1 MAYLI
6 SAPLFSEKFG
16 FSVIAFFIS
25 FPFRMQMGISRI
37 WDLGKTLLLLS
48 HRANENTR
56 AYTTRTKTNTTVCTP
71 LLPFWG
77 IKRSQ
82 FCLALLHGGERVYS
96 FYFPPR
102 STTNIS
108 VENSSTQMSFSF
120 THTHKQAPTHDSSRR
135 NNNFHCTRKCSP
147 TVVASIVDT
156 KLHSEIMQ
164 QNNRMARCDCR
175 FSPPDR
181 KGVDK

>member
-1 MAYLI
+1 MAPPRQTVNRKLARRYCFSPIWSTLFMAYLI

-25 FPFRMQMGISRI
+25 FSFRMQMGISRI

-96 FYFPPR
+96 FYFPTR

-120 THTHKQAPTHDSSRR
+120 THTQTGTH
-135 NNNFHCTRKCSP
+135 TRLEQ
-147 TVVASIVDT
+147 T
-156 KLHSEIMQ
+156 E
-164 QNNRMARCDCR
+164 
-175 FSPPDR
+175 
-181 KGVDK
+181 